1 MSTVINLRTNSSI
14 DAFDDVSTVLDA
26 VPEAIVIVTWDGHIA
41 FANRVLEKLVGYRR
55 SQLVDMPVASI
66 LPEVRTEDGKGL
78 CQRSDGRVFPAEIRT
93 SELGGGTV
101 TYTVCTIH
109 DESAWWEAEEELARR
124 AMADALT
131 GLANRT
137 LLHDRLDNALLR
149 ARRSRGQVAVLY
161 VDIDWFKEIN
171 DLYGHASG
179 DAVLRHVATVLQRAV
194 RPSDTVAR
202 FGGDEFVVLCDP
214 VGDVREAGDI
224 GRRIVFALRAPVDLG
239 GALIPM
245 SASVGVGVSWG
256 PDTTP
261 ASLLDAADTSL
272 YAAKDA
278 GRGRCGAPV
287 AAATA
292 RRVTEAGTEWTRSG
306 GRRRRD

>member
-1 MSTVINLRTNSSI
+1 VINLRTNSSI

-26 VPEAIVIVTWDGHIA
+26 VPEAIVIVTWDGQIA
-41 FANRVLEKLVGYRR
+41 FVNRVLEKLVGYRR
-55 SQLVDMPVASI
+55 GQLIDMPVASI

-78 CQRSDGRVFPAEIRT
+78 CQRRDGRVFPAEIRT
-93 SELGGGTV
+93 SDLVRGTV

-109 DESAWWEAEEELARR
+109 DESARWEAEEELARR

-137 LLHDRLDNALLR
+137 VLHDRLDNALLR
-149 ARRSRGQVAVLY
+149 ARRSRSQVAVLY

-179 DAVLRHVATVLQRAV
+179 DEVLRHVAAVLQRAV

-214 VGDVREAGDI
+214 LGDVREARDI
-224 GRRIVFALRAPVDLG
+224 GRRIVLALRAPVDVDG
-239 GALIPM
+239 VQIAI

-256 PDTTP
+256 PDTTA

-272 YAAKDA
+272 YRAKDA

-287 AAATA
+287 TAATL
-292 RRVTEAGTEWTRSG
+292 RRADDGDADRNRSG
-306 GRRRRD
+306 GHRRRT

>member
-1 MSTVINLRTNSSI
+1 MSTVINLRTNSTI
-14 DAFDDVSTVLDA
+14 DAFDDVATVLDA
-26 VPEAIVIVTWDGHIA
+26 VPEAIVIVTWDGQIA
-41 FANRVLEKLVGYRR
+41 FANRVLEQLVGFRR
-55 SQLVDMPVASI
+55 SQLSDMPVASI
-66 LPEVRTEDGKGL
+66 LPEVRMEDGKGL

-93 SELGGGTV
+93 SKLVRGAT

-137 LLHDRLDNALLR
+137 LLQDRLENALLR
-149 ARRSRGQVAVLY
+149 VRRSRGQVAVLY

-214 VGDVREAGDI
+214 VGDVGEARDI
-224 GRRIVFALRAPVDLG
+224 GRRIVLALRAPVDVG
-239 GALIPM
+239 GVRIPM

-272 YAAKDA
+272 YRAKDA
-278 GRGRCGAPV
+278 GRGRCGAAV
-287 AAATA
+287 TAAP
-292 RRVTEAGTEWTRSG
+292 RRVGDDDADRNRSG
-306 GRRRRD
+306 GHRRRS